1 MKTISGP
8 NILMN
13 CKRII
18 KKKKGGGGEREE
30 ADLGQF
36 SNSVKLG
43 EVGRKLA

>member
-13 CKRII
+13 CKLI
-18 KKKKGGGGEREE
+18 KKKKKEKKGRSRTI
-30 ADLGQF
+30 LKF
-36 SNSVKLG
+36 S